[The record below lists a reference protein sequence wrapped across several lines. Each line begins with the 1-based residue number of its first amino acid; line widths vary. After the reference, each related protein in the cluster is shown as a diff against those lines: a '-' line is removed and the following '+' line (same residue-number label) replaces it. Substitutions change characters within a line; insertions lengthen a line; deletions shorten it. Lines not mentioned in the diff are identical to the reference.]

1 MSKHHPVGRRAAAPS
16 GKRLPLPVILTAVL
30 ALLALAAGLWAAAS
44 PFPRLEVAG
53 FRITREEYLRAMY
66 QARND
71 VLSDHAAASHP
82 LRDWTAETPLG
93 DPCQLTMERTLELL
107 SEYYAVSTLAVE
119 RGYLVDAGYTAML
132 AALEEVNRQRQEALN
147 KGDMVT
153 GLPTFT
159 VDDFI
164 SYRASSLR
172 LQFCS
177 DPGNPETQVTHEE
190 LRQRYEADR
199 DNLYQQPDTLE
210 LCFLAADAAD
220 DALEQA
226 FREARELGDLAAA
239 LEADPGLKPYY
250 QEISVD
256 PGNYGVYARSHGD
269 ILACAADLQTGELSQ
284 VLRQDGWLCLV
295 QCLQRTE
302 HQYVP
307 LEEVQSVVA
316 QAIRESRYDGL
327 ITRRMEETEI
337 DGDLQ
342 SLYRFTA
349 EQLQ

>member
-1 MSKHHPVGRRAAAPS
+1 MSKKKHGGRPVAASSGRTLPALLLSAAA
-16 GKRLPLPVILTAVL
+16 LVL
-30 ALLALAAGLWAAAS
+30 IALVVWLRIAGS
-44 PFPRLEVAG
+44 PFPRLEVDG
-53 FRITREEYLRAMY
+53 FPVTREEYIRAMY

-71 VLSDHAAASHP
+71 VLSDHAAAGYS
-82 LRDWTAETPLG
+82 LTDWSAETPLG
-93 DPCQLTMERTLELL
+93 DPCRLTTERTLEIL
-107 SEYYAVSTLAVE
+107 SEYYAVSSLAVE
-119 RGYLVDAGYTAML
+119 RGYLEDAGYAAML
-132 AALEEVNRQRQEALN
+132 AALEEVNRQRQEAL
-147 KGDMVT
+147 GQGEMVT
-153 GLPTFT
+153 GIPTFT

-172 LQFCS
+172 LQFCN
-177 DPGNPETQVTHEE
+177 DPNNPETQVTPEE

-226 FREARELGDLAAA
+226 FREARELGDLATA
-239 LEADPGLKPYY
+239 LEANPELNAYY

-295 QCLQRTE
+295 QCLQRTVTR
-302 HQYVP
+302 YIP
-307 LEEVQSVVA
+307 LEDIQSVVL
-316 QAIRESRYDGL
+316 QSIRESRYDEL

-349 EQLQ
+349 EQLR